1 MYSQQPQAQFYSQQ
15 PQAHF
20 YSQQGMPSSQE
31 GQVHS
36 QQIWPDSVEAVNLGD
51 P

>member
-15 PQAHF
+15 AQAHC
-20 YSQQGMPSSQE
+20 YSQQAMPSSQE
-31 GQVHS
+31 GQVYS
-36 QQIWPDSVEAVNLGD
+36 QQIWSDFFEAVNLGD